1 MKSPQSVDHPT
12 TAEALIVCRQV
23 IAFGCV
29 CDQLSGVGLHGFTI
43 EWGYRDEQGPGTL
56 PIDLSFGAGG
66 WFAAHLGAASLP
78 GDFPH
83 GSQVQLTADFAAP
96 GHQPAQ
102 LQVQVPAVTFGL
114 VQSSLPRHP
123 DSILLRLA
131 GPPVHLDARLLPL
144 PVGLRGIV
152 IYDNDPSSPVP
163 GASIEVPGL
172 APATTDDQGRFS
184 LAALPV
190 AAQLQMRV
198 SDGTHHQ
205 IHHLTVDYG
214 QPVNVAALSL
224 TRSNVE

>member
-1 MKSPQSVDHPT
+1 MNSPQSVDRPT
-12 TAEALIVCRQV
+12 TTEALIACRQV
-23 IAFGCV
+23 ITFGSV
-29 CDQLSGVGLHGFTI
+29 CDQLSGGGLQGFTVAL
-43 EWGYRDEQGPGTL
+43 GYRDEQGHGKL

-66 WFAAHLGAASLP
+66 WFAAHFGIASLP

-102 LQVQVPAVTFGL
+102 LQVQVPAATFGL
-114 VQSSLPRHP
+114 VEFSLPRHP
-123 DSILLRLA
+123 ESTLLRLA
-131 GPPVHLDARLLPL
+131 GPPVHLEARLPPL

-152 IYDNDPSSPVP
+152 VYDNDPASPVP
-163 GASIEVPGL
+163 GASVEVPGL
-172 APATTDDQGRFS
+172 APVTADDQGRFA

-190 AAQLQMRV
+190 AAQLQLRV

-214 QPVNVAALSL
+214 QPVNVAILSL